1 MPYVEIVML
10 NVQFAQDEILL
21 WTRLSKISSYLF
33 RSGRDF
39 LVLTFT
45 GWHYWSRRPIMDE
58 SGVWTF
64 SSIINYILYLS
75 LNSKKVLRLT
85 LSLYATTATKI
96 KKLSGGS
103 AQAFLVPKP
112 SLKMILLSHVSVE
125 GIRRK
130 AWLVVVKFHDMTLW
144 IWVKLPVEAKNPM
157 NMYSLKNGE
166 RSRGCLVSI
175 LKHIFSVFKQYY
187 TYFHTLFHSHVYK
200 KKYK

>member
-85 LSLYATTATKI
+85 LSL
-96 KKLSGGS
+96 
-103 AQAFLVPKP
+103 
-112 SLKMILLSHVSVE
+112 
-125 GIRRK
+125 R
-130 AWLVVVKFHDMTLW
+130 
-144 IWVKLPVEAKNPM
+144 N
-157 NMYSLKNGE
+157 
-166 RSRGCLVSI
+166 
-175 LKHIFSVFKQYY
+175 
-187 TYFHTLFHSHVYK
+187 HSHKNQEAVWWFCTSFPSPKTIFENDLALTCFRWRDTK
-200 KKYK
+200 KGLACGHEIPWHDIVDLSQIACGS